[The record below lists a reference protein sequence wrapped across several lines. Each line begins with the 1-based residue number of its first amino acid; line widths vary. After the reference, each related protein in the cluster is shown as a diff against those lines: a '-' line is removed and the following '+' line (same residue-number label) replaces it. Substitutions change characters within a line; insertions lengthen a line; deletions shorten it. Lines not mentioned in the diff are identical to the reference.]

1 MIRRINYVLQ
11 EVLNIPNIGLAN
23 VKDLTKNLYIFGNRG
38 WVAHPPTIKSKKWF
52 KQKNAGNPTSMV
64 LSLASCKNSVK
75 SIHLLQSPP
84 SRKYKYDTY
93 RYTRNGCYEDTMENI
108 DSTTKLQVW
117 LCSGVLETPEQPMAV
132 TVSVSR
138 VDIQLQAE

>member
-1 MIRRINYVLQ
+1 
-11 EVLNIPNIGLAN
+11 
-23 VKDLTKNLYIFGNRG
+23 
-38 WVAHPPTIKSKKWF
+38 
-52 KQKNAGNPTSMV
+52 MV
-64 LSLASCKNSVK
+64 LSLASCKDSVK

-117 LCSGVLETPEQPMAV
+117 LCSGVLEALERPMAV
-132 TVSVSR
+132 TVFVSR